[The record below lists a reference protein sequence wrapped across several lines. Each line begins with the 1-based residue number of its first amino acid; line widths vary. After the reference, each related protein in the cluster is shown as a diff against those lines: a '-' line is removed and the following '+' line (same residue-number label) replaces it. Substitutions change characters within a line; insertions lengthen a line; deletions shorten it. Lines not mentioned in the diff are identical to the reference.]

1 MYLYKSVDSQ
11 YYTMF
16 LGHGEA
22 IQSKEH
28 KLIEVS
34 YL

>member
-1 MYLYKSVDSQ
+1 MLLQCLD
-11 YYTMF
+11 
-16 LGHGEA
+16 HGEA

-34 YL
+34 LYETFKT